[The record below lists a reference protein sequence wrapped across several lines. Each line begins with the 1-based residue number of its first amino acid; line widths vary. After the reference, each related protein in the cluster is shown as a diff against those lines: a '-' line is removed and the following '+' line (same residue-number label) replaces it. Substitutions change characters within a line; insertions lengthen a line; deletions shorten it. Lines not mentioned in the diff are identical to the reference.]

1 MVRGELEASETTEM
15 LPVTLPAVF
24 GAKTTLKVK
33 LCPGITVTGR
43 LNPFT
48 LKPAPVR
55 LAWLML
61 TLDSPELL
69 NVSDWLVLLPT
80 CTVPKLMLDEVG
92 CSTPGAVVPVP
103 ESGIESAEL

>member
-33 LCPGITVTGR
+33 LCPGLTVTGR

-48 LKPAPVR
+48 LKAEPVR
-55 LAWLML
+55 LAWVMF
-61 TLDSPELL
+61 TLESPELFS
-69 NVSDWLVLLPT
+69 VSD
-80 CTVPKLMLDEVG
+80 
-92 CSTPGAVVPVP
+92 
-103 ESGIESAEL
+103 